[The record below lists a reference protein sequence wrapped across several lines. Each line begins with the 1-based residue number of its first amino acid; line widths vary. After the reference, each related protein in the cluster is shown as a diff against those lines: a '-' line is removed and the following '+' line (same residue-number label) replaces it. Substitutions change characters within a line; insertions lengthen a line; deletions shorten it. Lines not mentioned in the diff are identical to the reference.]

1 MNPKISV
8 IIPVYNAE
16 RYIADTLDSVISGSF
31 SDFEVVA
38 VNDGSTDSSL
48 RILTSYSERDGR
60 IRVIDK
66 PNTGVSDTRNVA
78 IAEAKGEYLA
88 FLDSD
93 DIYSPEYLMKMYSAA
108 EKSDADVTVCGYVTF
123 RGEKPVFPDC
133 ENGEVRTT
141 DIRELLDTGLMTPLW
156 VKLVKK
162 SIVQKNN
169 IAFDK
174 NLAFGED
181 LFFSWRVCLAS
192 AKTVKIEDKLY
203 GYRMSAAGATAR
215 YHGSL
220 YEKYKAAFDSLKEYA
235 SLRGASEEAIRDID
249 IYFVKRLPTLSFMTA
264 RSKQSFGKKRRYIS
278 GILSDEVIRNITENH
293 FDELT
298 CGESEKGVSLYKA
311 AAKKQALRVLMYGV
325 KMEYRLKLSRLKGRI
340 GERRRDKK

>member
-48 RILTSYSERDGR
+48 RILTSYAERDGR

-93 DIYSPEYLMKMYSAA
+93 DIYSPEYLERMYSAA
-108 EKSDADVTVCGYVTF
+108 EKSGADVIVCGYVTF

-141 DIRELLDTGLMTPLW
+141 DIRELLDTGLMTSMC

-162 SIVQKNN
+162 SVVQENN

-181 LFFSWRVCLAS
+181 LFFSWRVCLSSNA
-192 AKTVKIEDKLY
+192 TVKIEDKLY

-278 GILSDEVIRNITENH
+278 GIISDPTVRNITENH

-298 CGESEKGVSLYKA
+298 RGESEKGVSLYKA
-311 AAKKQALRVLMYGV
+311 AAKKQVLRVLMYGV